1 MHYFSR
7 PLTDKKI
14 ISKKGMRNMNTPQIF
29 NFEQNEVRTVLV
41 NDEPYFVGKD
51 VAEILGYSDSSSA
64 VSKNVDNED
73 RTTLLLEQAGSNYK
87 SKTTIINE
95 SGLYSLILKSKLP
108 SAKKFKRWVTSEVLP
123 QIRKHGMYATDELL
137 NNPDLLIEV
146 ATKLKEERTQRLIA
160 EQRVNE
166 LQPKADYYDRILNNK
181 GLVTVSTI
189 AKNYGMSAVTF
200 NKLLHELGIQ
210 YNQSGTW
217 LLYSKFQ
224 DKGYTHIEPF
234 DYEDKNGNRQVKTRM
249 KWTQKGHIFL
259 YETLKKNNYLPMI
272 EREQTA

>member
-1 MHYFSR
+1 MTN
-7 PLTDKKI
+7 L
-14 ISKKGMRNMNTPQIF
+14 QIF
-29 NFEQNEVRTVLV
+29 AFEEKEEIRTLLINE
-41 NDEPYFVGKD
+41 EPYFVGKD
-51 VAEILGYSDSSSA
+51 VAEVLGYQNGSRDVNRHVDEEDKLTHQISA
-64 VSKNVDNED
+64 SGQNRNM
-73 RTTLLLEQAGSNYK
+73 
-87 SKTTIINE
+87 TIINE

-123 QIRKHGMYATDELL
+123 QIRKHDMYATDELL

-146 ATKLKEERTQRLIA
+146 ATKLKEERTLRLIA

-189 AKNYGMSAVTF
+189 AKNYGMSAVSF

-210 YNQSGTW
+210 FNQSGTW